1 MGMAKTDPYEVA
13 ALSAVMQGSEQ
24 GRRFVVLLGSLLVS
38 GSASEGEF
46 AESWSDISMAGEITV
61 NNSAVFQRHPLQ
73 GFAGLD
79 HDMDEPIGPSVM
91 RGRLVSDSPMVE
103 GWCRPK
109 SWRRRL
115 G

>member
-1 MGMAKTDPYEVA
+1 
-13 ALSAVMQGSEQ
+13 MQGTEQ

-61 NNSAVFQRHPLQ
+61 NNSAVFQRYL

-79 HDMDEPIGPSVM
+79 HDMDKPSLDGDATLADRM
-91 RGRLVSDSPMVE
+91 SDS
-103 GWCRPK
+103 GAG
-109 SWRRRL
+109 RRTPACASEEL
-115 G
+115 QQYQHDC